1 MHMSCGACS
10 SVKEAL
16 GDPGAGAVGNRVAQE
31 ISAEPVALLNADPPL
46 QLGFNFFGF
55 FAFVF

>member
-31 ISAEPVALLNADPPL
+31 ISADGLCRTSSAPKC
-46 QLGFNFFGF
+46 
-55 FAFVF
+55 